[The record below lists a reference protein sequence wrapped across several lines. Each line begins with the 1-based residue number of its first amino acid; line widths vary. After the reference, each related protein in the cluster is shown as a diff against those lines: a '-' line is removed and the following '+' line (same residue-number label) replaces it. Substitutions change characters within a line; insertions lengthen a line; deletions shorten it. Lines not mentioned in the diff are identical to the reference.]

1 MLFLL
6 AMVLTGSSASW
17 AQTRDLVIPTNTE
30 TNGQWN
36 GSDKYTYTVNFS
48 GIGDVKAVFS
58 GITSGTDRVNNCVK
72 FKAGTELN
80 ITAPSGYVI
89 KYVKLDFDNEY
100 DYHFNFAYD
109 TYPYG
114 KASSVEWTPTV
125 NGGHESENNVR
136 VANRKDAGQPTSDML
151 ISKITVRLH
160 KAPTVSI
167 ASEKTIW
174 TTLNGEVNL
183 TASVAGEPGVFSDWH
198 LYSSADATSPVDGN
212 WLTNSGSF
220 KFTPSTGFKT
230 KDNVEHKTTS
240 DYNDYYIGV
249 RAGQNCIGGNGY
261 EFSAPQIYTVKV
273 GVRVSV
279 NTSPANLTNDITIHQ
294 RNEPTWKIENG
305 EIVGRYTTAVFS
317 APNVPGYTFDGWYE
331 GTTKKSGQQ
340 TEYHYGNVGEDL
352 TLTAKYTPITH
363 PTTTLTCKNNKL
375 DLTKMCAY
383 GNSSFNGS
391 NGQGSMNADGAYLSI
406 KFAESID
413 LHDLSSFVIN
423 GTNVEK
429 SGSAGSFNLLK
440 FVCEEGEV
448 NKYTNPANASGFDS
462 QVSTTDTRK
471 QSELLAKCQ
480 EIRLYSGDGHQGSF
494 TINSITLNYGGEHA
508 KKPTPTFKD
517 VTATNMVVVEGYDLK
532 LAVNESGAIWREYTD
547 GTFANQTYENIG
559 QNVYGNSVTTISKD
573 KLTVGQTYYFAA
585 EMTPTQ
591 CTAFNEYHGSDL
603 AKVTVKV
610 IKDISLTEVLE
621 GMKEIYQPVFGQT
634 YDGIAKEYLPFA
646 NITVPN
652 TADTDPADP
661 DRTISDNLT
670 VSDAPVA
677 TLTKSFTDEGTGTEL
692 KRFVNIYQSG
702 KAGEKIDIKSKNAYI
717 LGNNYAWDD
726 TKGMAISHA
735 GAAGMPAY
743 TNGTGEFPTNG
754 VIAMKIQGTFDVTAL
769 LHNDLADDTRRIIKV
784 YYTNDQL
791 DGRLKE
797 WKTWNFNGTRNE
809 TNANG
814 YNVLEVNVRLAQ
826 LGQNGTCTLF
836 FTYESNVAD
845 DNVWV
850 KGFIIKRPDLK
861 VTIGR
866 TDNYGIKLNDDG
878 TPVTDAQGNYI
889 IKDGFEAKN
898 VFVSAFGLD
907 NPYQWNFGKSSFTN
921 TKESDI
927 EKKKVNE
934 FDGRTYICAV
944 DGLKNEEI
952 MDHLLVY
959 SDGKGDDKVTFDGRP
974 SNGRHKGYEDDLSD
988 MNEHIEFNHPTKYS
1002 GTHAS
1007 GAAQVGFDGD
1017 RRSFTPILS
1026 NGLKVNVT
1034 GSGWFTIACTAP
1046 NGPVNMKVLSS
1057 TNGGTSYINLL
1068 REFRVE
1074 PWTIEPNPK
1083 EETDWQ
1089 IFKVYLKA
1097 HVEKDGDKG
1106 FWDGNLNS
1114 AVTITDPE
1122 QTQMSL
1128 YIVFDAIPGVT
1139 YKDNGQTI
1147 VDGKVVDAQLNIHF
1161 LQWVNEMPTDY
1172 VFQREEDPRLLST
1185 EQVILDK
1192 NNTDEAVL
1200 YWQAG
1205 TSKVEGNNSITP
1217 DRYDPNKEP
1226 VNEQKYASAFHSA
1239 KEQNQPNGQ
1248 NSGHNTVSQRLDC
1261 EWNVAAEAHT
1271 IAHTEVDYEGIGKE
1285 PNPSVFNNFHN
1296 AYDLDIAKST
1306 DAANSS
1312 KNLEFAIPMSGS
1324 FFRFMPMKNQFISA
1338 YIVPETGKTGK
1349 IFVLDE
1355 TGKPI
1360 PFDKGADM
1368 LDNSNGHDNRKDI
1381 TQEGLERGWIHAA
1394 AGFTDNNSYSSNGYL
1409 TTAEGTAVRIDFAAL
1424 AGKEYF
1430 IVSNDAKI
1438 SLARLKVTD
1447 NAWRAD
1453 VAAIDDGST
1462 PALTLYDGN
1471 ATGYTANCNT
1481 TAITAAKTAK
1491 KPDYTSDNV
1500 YARYAKQVKL
1510 NREFDANK
1518 WVSLVLPFSMNEK
1531 KFKEVFGGDAQ
1542 CVHFTDVDK
1551 TKNIVTLTH
1560 HFYNM
1565 IVAGRPVFIKPSE
1578 DVVNPVITDV
1588 TLMVTNASTIT
1599 NTTTPS
1605 GLQFV
1610 GSYDNA
1616 NIYKNDFYL
1625 SGEKNGNYSE
1635 FKYLAV
1641 DGPLTYPGLRS
1652 WIKNGQYDPSV
1663 APTTNTPVAMF
1674 LNFDDADMGEATAI
1688 ESIMADEFGQNTI
1701 LVTKSTK
1708 VYDLNGRVVANGTD
1722 ISNLPSGVYI
1732 VNGKKY
1738 VK

>member
-17 AQTRDLVIPTNTE
+17 GQTQNIVFDTTKD
-30 TNGQWN
+30 GD
-36 GSDKYTYTVNFS
+36 GSGFS
-48 GIGDVKAVFS
+48 YDMDQGKLWYKKNVANVGEVVVEFPLNARASD
-58 GITSGTDRVNNCVK
+58 NCLAFNQGNEAYV
-72 FKAGTELN
+72 
-80 ITAPSGYVI
+80 TAPSGYVI
-89 KYVKLDFDNEY
+89 TYAKVDFCQNYTFNINFGLSGTTDQIDNQTRNYAEY
-100 DYHFNFAYD
+100 SY
-109 TYPYG
+109 TG
-114 KASSVEWTPTV
+114 
-125 NGGHESENNVR
+125 
-136 VANRKDAGQPTSDML
+136 ANRINRIRIANRASMGSSDL
-151 ISKITVRLH
+151 HVKSVTVRLH
-160 KAPTVSI
+160 KAPTVSV
-167 ASEKTIW
+167 ASDKTVW

-273 GVRVSV
+273 GVKVSV
-279 NTSPANLTNDITIHQ
+279 NTSPANLTNDFTIHQ
-294 RNEPTWKIENG
+294 RNEPTWVIDNG
-305 EIVGRYTTAVFS
+305 QIVGRYTTAVFT

-331 GTTKKSGQQ
+331 GSTKKSGQQ
-340 TEYHYGNVGEDL
+340 TEYDYGNVGSDL

-363 PTTTLTCKNNKL
+363 PTNLTCKNNKL

-429 SGSAGSFNLLK
+429 SGSAGAFNLLK

-547 GTFANQTYENIG
+547 GTFANQTYGNIAA
-559 QNVYGNSVTTISKD
+559 NVYGNSVTTISKD

-585 EMTPTQ
+585 EITPTQ

-610 IKDISLTEVLE
+610 INDINLADVLS
-621 GMKEIYQPVFGQT
+621 GMNEIYQPVYGQT

-646 NITVPN
+646 NITVPA

-661 DRTISDNLT
+661 NRTISDNLT
-670 VSDAPVA
+670 VSDASVA
-677 TLTKSFTDEGTGTEL
+677 TLTKSFTDEGTGSDT
-692 KRFVNIYQSG
+692 KRFVNIYRSG
-702 KAGEKIDIKSKNAYI
+702 KAGEMIDIKSKNAYI

-754 VIAMKIQGTFDVTAL
+754 VIAMKVQGTFDVTAL
-769 LHNDLADDTRRIIKV
+769 LQNDLPNDERRIIKV

-878 TPVTDAQGNYI
+878 TPVTDAQGNYV

-927 EKKKVNE
+927 EKKKVNKY
-934 FDGRTYICAV
+934 DGRTYICAV

-1083 EETDWQ
+1083 KETDWQ

-1128 YIVFDAIPGVT
+1128 YIVFDAIPGET
-1139 YKDNGQTI
+1139 YKDNGQTEI
-1147 VDGKVVDAQLNIHF
+1147 DGKTVDAQLNIHF

-1185 EQVILDK
+1185 EQVIFDK

-1271 IAHTEVDYEGIGKE
+1271 IAHTEVDYAGIGKE
-1285 PNPSVFNNFHN
+1285 PNPSVFGNFNN
-1296 AYDLDIAKST
+1296 AYNLETAKST
-1306 DAANSS
+1306 IAENSS
-1312 KNLEFAIPMSGS
+1312 RNLEFAIPMSGS

-1338 YIVPETGKTGK
+1338 YIVPETGKTAK

-1394 AGFTDNNSYSSNGYL
+1394 AGCVENDNNNYTGYL
-1409 TTAEGTAVRIDFAAL
+1409 TNAANTAVRIDFAAL

-1471 ATGYTANCNT
+1471 ATGYIVDCNT
-1481 TAITAAKTAK
+1481 TAINTAKTAK

-1500 YARYAKQVKL
+1500 YARYAKKVQL

-1531 KFKEVFGGDAQ
+1531 KFKEVFGETAQ

-1565 IVAGRPVFIKPSE
+1565 IVAGRPVFIKPSKA
-1578 DVVNPVITDV
+1578 VNNPVITDV

-1610 GSYDNA
+1610 GSYDNVHM
-1616 NIYKNDFYL
+1616 NKHDLYL
-1625 SGEKNGNYSE
+1625 NNSNE
-1635 FKYLAV
+1635 FRYLAV
-1641 DGPLTYPGLRS
+1641 EAGATYPGLRS